1 MSWWQE
7 SGLKVGKLDN
17 FGNKPLGVIV
27 RGELNEVIMP
37 GKTNKFNIPKGA
49 TVVES
54 PRRYET
60 ASHSA
65 MGDRINF
72 HVFVGRPTFNTPE
85 GTRQEMTRSEW
96 MATKGIVSDVK
107 QRFMEIN
114 KRYADKPQ
122 NTVGTREAEKLNAIH
137 EVLMSDMY
145 SSFRN
150 QGLLGKWGLIQRML
164 VPELDR
170 SVMEI
175 SPVLGMEQSVLIQ
188 PKVRM
193 ALGGSIEKYLVSY
206 LNQLRQGQYKD
217 THGTDNGFVSPKDA
231 EYLLEHYTV
240 SKKQGLV
247 ELTHKW
253 GNLEV
258 IREGAFSNI
267 QDPSRWHGWKDI
279 ELNQEVAQWS
289 RDSEAAVADA
299 SKVLMKYASGDILV
313 DPFVL
318 YRQTRE
324 MEKVGIPS
332 SEVFGRWRAEKTQGD
347 FGRSTNME
355 FIHPLDAA
363 SQRARR
369 FGDQSIEKEGIDGEI
384 DRVFRCG
391 GR

>member
-1 MSWWQE
+1 
-7 SGLKVGKLDN
+7 
-17 FGNKPLGVIV
+17 
-27 RGELNEVIMP
+27 
-37 GKTNKFNIPKGA
+37 
-49 TVVES
+49 
-54 PRRYET
+54 
-60 ASHSA
+60 
-65 MGDRINF
+65 
-72 HVFVGRPTFNTPE
+72 
-85 GTRQEMTRSEW
+85 
-96 MATKGIVSDVK
+96 MATKGIVNDVK
-107 QRFMEIN
+107 KRFVEIN

-137 EVLMSDMY
+137 EVLMSDAY
-145 SSFRN
+145 SSFRG

-170 SVMEI
+170 NVMEI
-175 SPVLGMEQSVLIQ
+175 SPVLGMEQQVLIQ

-193 ALGGSIEKYLVSY
+193 ALGGNVEKYLISY

-217 THGTDNGFVSPKDA
+217 TNGTDLGFVSPKDA
-231 EYLLEHYTV
+231 DYLLQHYTI

-247 ELTHKW
+247 ELTNKW

-267 QDPSRWHGWKDI
+267 QDPARWHGWKDI
-279 ELNQEVAQWS
+279 TLNQEVAQWS
-289 RDSEAAVADA
+289 RDSRESVANA
-299 SKVLMKYASGDILV
+299 SKILMKYASGDILV

-332 SEVFGRWRAEKTQGD
+332 SQVFGRWRESKTQGD

-363 SQRARR
+363 GQRGRR

-391 GR
+391 GK